1 MMMRSGLNQLLKLLK
16 PLFLSCLLL
25 AALPSQAQS
34 TSGVKG
40 LLWEI
45 KSANNT
51 AYLFGAIHLAKADF
65 YPLPASVEAAYLQAD
80 TLALEIDAS
89 DTAASAKAMPM
100 LSYRAPDNL
109 KKHLSKSTW
118 MALQKVAG
126 DAAEQFSA
134 FKPAMVATG
143 LAIAAFEKQG
153 YDPAYGIDLHFL
165 KRAKADKKRVVEL
178 ESIEFQ
184 AGVLGGLSDKDGDA
198 LLKQTLDG
206 FLSGEM
212 QRETDAMIETWKS
225 GDAEALAKL
234 MRDVASKDAG
244 SKKIMKLLLDDR
256 NIGMAQKISSMLA
269 RGDKLFVVVGA
280 GHLAGLNS
288 VTDILQKQGL
298 QVKQIQQ

>member
-1 MMMRSGLNQLLKLLK
+1 MMMRSGLNQLLPLLK
-16 PLFLSCLLL
+16 SLLLSCLLL
-25 AALPSQAQS
+25 AALPSQAQP
-34 TSGVKG
+34 TSVVKG

-45 KSANNT
+45 KSGNNT
-51 AYLFGAIHLAKADF
+51 AYLFGSIHLAKADF

-80 TLALEIDAS
+80 TLAVEIDAS
-89 DTAASAKAMPM
+89 DTAASAKAMPT

-109 KKHLSKSTW
+109 KKHLSKATW
-118 MALQKVAG
+118 KALQNVAG
-126 DAAEQFSA
+126 DAAEQFLVY
-134 FKPAMVATG
+134 KPAMVATG

-165 KRAKADKKRVVEL
+165 KRAKTDKKRVVEL

-184 AGVLGGLSDKDGDA
+184 ARVLGGLSDKDGDA

-212 QRETDAMIETWKS
+212 QRETEAMIETWKS

-234 MRDVASKDAG
+234 MRDAANKDAG

-256 NIGMAQKISSMLA
+256 NIGMAHKISGMLA

-288 VTDILQKQGL
+288 VTDILQKQGFR
-298 QVKQIQQ
+298 VKQIHQ

>member
-1 MMMRSGLNQLLKLLK
+1 MMMRSGLNQLLQVLK

-25 AALPSQAQS
+25 AALPGQAQP
-34 TSGVKG
+34 TSVVKG

-45 KSANNT
+45 KSANNR
-51 AYLFGAIHLAKADF
+51 AYLFGSIHLAKADF

-80 TLALEIDAS
+80 TLALEIDVS

-118 MALQKVAG
+118 MALQNVLG

-212 QRETDAMIETWKS
+212 QRETDAMIDTWKS

-234 MRDVASKDAG
+234 MRDAASKDAG

-288 VTDILQKQGL
+288 VTDILQRQGL
-298 QVKQIQQ
+298 QVKQIHQ

>member
-1 MMMRSGLNQLLKLLK
+1 MMMRSGLNQLLQVLK

-25 AALPSQAQS
+25 ATLPSQAQP
-34 TSGVKG
+34 TSVVKG

-45 KSANNT
+45 KSGNNT
-51 AYLFGAIHLAKADF
+51 AYLFGSIHLAKADF

-298 QVKQIQQ
+298 QVKQIHQ